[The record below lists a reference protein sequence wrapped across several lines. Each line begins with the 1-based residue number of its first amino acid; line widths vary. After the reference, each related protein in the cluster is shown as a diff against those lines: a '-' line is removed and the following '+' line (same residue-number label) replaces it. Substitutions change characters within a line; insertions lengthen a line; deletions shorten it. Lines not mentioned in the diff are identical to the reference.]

1 MYYMAMKLRPL
12 ACLIPLCVSMLSAAP
27 VDDAKLLMEQKRV
40 PEAIPLLEAA
50 LKQNAKDWKA
60 LQLLGSCRLQVQDF
74 EGAVTALEE
83 SATVQPEDSRTQTLL
98 ANAYFVQAA
107 RKSSMGMARRGKA
120 AIEKAL
126 KLDPKNEEALM
137 TAIGFYGEAPFFV
150 GGSSSRAEELTTQ
163 LAAVNPGRALLART
177 GKLAKDKK
185 FDEALSLCDA
195 YLAKAPADYSALY
208 ELGRLC
214 GMADKRH
221 DDGVKA
227 LRECLSK
234 TPPTGAPGH
243 DGANFRLGVLFKQK
257 GDKALSE
264 QFLDEALKLSGN
276 NPEMVKRVAKV
287 RG

>member
-1 MYYMAMKLRPL
+1 
-12 ACLIPLCVSMLSAAP
+12 MLSASP
-27 VDDAKLLMEQKRV
+27 VDDAQLLMDQKRV
-40 PEAIPLLEAA
+40 PEAIPLLESA
-50 LKQNAKDWKA
+50 LKQNSKDWKA

-98 ANAYFVQAA
+98 ATAYFLQAG
-107 RKSSMGMARRGKA
+107 RKSSMGMARRGKT

-126 KLDPKNEEALM
+126 KLDPRNEEALV

-163 LAAVNPGRALLART
+163 LEGVNPGRALLART
-177 GKLAKDKK
+177 GRLAKEKK
-185 FDEALSLCDA
+185 FEEAFRLCDS
-195 YLAKAPADYSALY
+195 YLLKAPGDYGALY

-214 GMADKRH
+214 SMADKRH

-227 LRECLSK
+227 LRECLTK
-234 TPPTGAPGH
+234 TPPAGSPGH

-257 GDKALSE
+257 GDKAKSE